1 MRFGKILIRAIV
13 LGRVQRLLL
22 PQTFFVVLGAVD
34 DLLIMHLR
42 SSALRGDLTYAIRRT
57 GLKVAVIG
65 R

>member
-34 DLLIMHLR
+34 DLLIMHLCA
-42 SSALRGDLTYAIRRT
+42 SALRGDLTYAIRRT
-57 GLKVAVIG
+57 RLKVAVIG